1 LHSSAIS
8 HVCRLNVLV
17 AFLGVVFTHSAY
29 ADGQALPTRE
39 EIQKWIET
47 NLDTPPKFREG
58 EVLKQADLDKLRPF
72 LPPRYIDEFNFP
84 AVEFHV
90 SPSGNYAPHPDYLAA
105 TEKYSR
111 LPLKLPNV
119 TISIN

>member
-1 LHSSAIS
+1 MHSYALS
-8 HVCRLNVLV
+8 HVCRLNVLF
-17 AFLGVVFTHSAY
+17 AFLGVVFTHSVY

-58 EVLKQADLDKLRPF
+58 EVLGQADLDRLRPF

-84 AVEFHV
+84 AVEF
-90 SPSGNYAPHPDYLAA
+90 PIFPPGNYAAHLNYLAA

-111 LPLKLPNV
+111 PPLKLPNV
-119 TISIN
+119 TTSTN